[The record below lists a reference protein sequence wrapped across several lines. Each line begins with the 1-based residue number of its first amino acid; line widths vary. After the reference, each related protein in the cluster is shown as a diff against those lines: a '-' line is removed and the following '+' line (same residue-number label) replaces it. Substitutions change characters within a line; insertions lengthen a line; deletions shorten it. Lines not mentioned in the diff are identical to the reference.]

1 MLTPGEQIECL
12 LGFLDESVSMGSL
25 VGSGSGRS
33 GEHRLGTLQNSIEAA
48 QELLDAG
55 RTGGVC
61 AQLSTVFERTE
72 GGFPPP
78 DFVEGEAAPEV
89 AARVQTLLS
98 DLGCER

>member
-1 MLTPGEQIECL
+1 MMRTRDIHYLSQPK
-12 LGFLDESVSMGSL
+12 SL
-25 VGSGSGRS
+25 SS
-33 GEHRLGTLQNSIEAA
+33 

-55 RTGGVC
+55 RTGGAC